1 MRGREGNS
9 AESGRS
15 EGAWEGDSSSAS
27 LPWTARPLLD
37 WSPDKSG
44 KEGGKE
50 SMCMAR
56 ALLNILKY
64 TVLSN

>member
-27 LPWTARPLLD
+27 RPWTARQFPVLLD

-44 KEGGKE
+44 WEGGK
-50 SMCMAR
+50 AGR
-56 ALLNILKY
+56 Q
-64 TVLSN
+64 